1 MSEVRYQ
8 ELLPLLSRLNELE
21 AEQKDTEKF
30 YDKKNSKKSAGGE
43 SQSGKGGSGSSK
55 GGNNSQKSKR

>member
-21 AEQKDTEKF
+21 AEQKDTENF
-30 YDKKNSKKSAGGE
+30 FDKKNTKKSVGGE
-43 SQSGKGGSGSSK
+43 SQSGKGSSGSSK
-55 GGNNSQKSKR
+55 RGNNSQKSKR